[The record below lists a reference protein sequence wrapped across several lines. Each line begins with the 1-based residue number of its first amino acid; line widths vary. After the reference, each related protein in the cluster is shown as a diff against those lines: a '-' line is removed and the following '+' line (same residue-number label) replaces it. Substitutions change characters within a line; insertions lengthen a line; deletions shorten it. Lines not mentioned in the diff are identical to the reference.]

1 MVDDVI
7 VQFGISDLQ
16 LTAELSPELLQIF
29 LSAAFLDN
37 DVTV

>member
-29 LSAAFLDN
+29 VFGGLLGQ
-37 DVTV
+37 